1 MILAVLEHVNGA
13 PTALSLEVL
22 TMAGRLAQT
31 NEALVEAV
39 VIGGSGRSA
48 AGILSSYGV
57 STLHVAENPELAEYA
72 PAAWAQALAEFIQET
87 APAVVIGTASDRGAE
102 VMAHLGARLR
112 LPLAANCTELTAGD
126 PMLVTRQ
133 RWGGSLLEEARVTA
147 EVKLVT
153 MAAHALVAEASP
165 KRTEVQVRPWTA
177 VIEAKDL
184 RVRLTPE
191 VEADTGKV
199 SLAQARVVVG
209 GGRGVGSAEGFAALE
224 ELAGYLGGTVGCSRA
239 VTSLGWRPHSDQVG
253 QTGTRI
259 APDLYIAA
267 GISGAIQHMVG
278 CRAAKHILAI
288 NTDANA
294 PIVAQADYAVIGD
307 VHKVLSSVN
316 AEIRKLKA
324 APVGQP
330 GTIGL

>member
-1 MILAVLEHVNGA
+1 MILAFIEHVGGA

-22 TMAGRLAQT
+22 TMARRLAQVT
-31 NEALVEAV
+31 EAPLNAV
-39 VIGGSGRSA
+39 AIGASGRSA
-48 AGILSSYGV
+48 SGILSSYGV
-57 STLHVAENPELAEYA
+57 SSLHVAENPQFDDYA
-72 PAAWAQALAEFIQET
+72 PAAWAQALAEIVEET
-87 APAVVIGTASDRGAE
+87 APASLIGTASDRGSE
-102 VMAHLGARLR
+102 VMAHLASRLR
-112 LPLAANCTELTAGD
+112 LALAANCTEITPSD

-133 RWGGSLLEEARVTA
+133 RWGGSLLEEARLSG

-153 MAAHALVAEASP
+153 LAPHAIIAEASP
-165 KRTEVQVRPWTA
+165 KRVEVEVRPWTA
-177 VIEAKDL
+177 VIQEKDL
-184 RVRLTPE
+184 RVRLMPE
-191 VEADTGKV
+191 VEADTGKI

-224 ELAGYLGGTVGCSRA
+224 ELAGYLGGAVGCSRA

-324 APVGQP
+324 APVA
-330 GTIGL
+330 

>member
-1 MILAVLEHVNGA
+1 MILAFLEHVSGA

-22 TMAGRLAQT
+22 TMARRLADQT
-31 NEALVEAV
+31 QAPLEAAA
-39 VIGGSGRSA
+39 IGASGTSS

-57 STLHVAENPELAEYA
+57 STLHVANNAELADYA
-72 PAAWAQALAEFIQET
+72 PAAWAQALAELVEES
-87 APAVVIGTASDRGAE
+87 APALVIGTASDRGSE

-112 LPLAANCTELTAGD
+112 LAVAANCTEIMPGD
-126 PMLVTRQ
+126 PTLVTRQ
-133 RWGGSLLEEARVTA
+133 RWGGSLHEEARLTG

-153 MAAHALVAEASP
+153 MAPHALVAEASP
-165 KRTEVQVRPWTA
+165 KRTEVEVRPWTA
-177 VIEAKDL
+177 GIDAKDL
-184 RVRLTPE
+184 RVRLMPE
-191 VEADTGKV
+191 VEADTGKI

-209 GGRGVGSAEGFAALE
+209 GGRGVGSAEGFAKLE
-224 ELAGYLGGTVGCSRA
+224 ELAGYLGGAVGCSRA

-324 APVGQP
+324 APVA
-330 GTIGL
+330 

>member
-1 MILAVLEHVNGA
+1 MILAFLEHVDGA

-22 TMAGRLAQT
+22 TMAGRLAQET
-31 NEALVEAV
+31 QAPLEAV
-39 VIGGSGRSA
+39 TLGASGTSA
-48 AGILSSYGV
+48 AGILTSYRV
-57 STLHVAENPELAEYA
+57 STLHVAENPELADYA
-72 PAAWAQALAEFIQET
+72 PAAWAQSLAELVEET
-87 APAVVIGTASDRGAE
+87 APAIVIGTASDRGSE
-102 VMAHLGARLR
+102 IMAHLGARLG
-112 LPLAANCTELTAGD
+112 LALAANCTEITPRD

-133 RWGGSLLEEARVTA
+133 RWGGSLLEEARLTG

-153 MAAHALVAEASP
+153 LAPHALVAEASP
-165 KRTEVQVRPWTA
+165 KRTEVEVRPWRA
-177 VIEAKDL
+177 RIDANDL
-184 RVRLTPE
+184 RVTLRP
-191 VEADTGKV
+191 EADADTSKI

-224 ELAGYLGGTVGCSRA
+224 ELAGYLGGAVGCSRA

-307 VHKVLSSVN
+307 VHKVLSAVN
-316 AEIRKLKA
+316 EAIRKEKA
-324 APVGQP
+324 LPVA
-330 GTIGL
+330 